1 MESPKPE
8 HAPAPTMP
16 AASKRVA
23 LITGASSGL
32 GREFARQLDNLQVAD
47 ELWLVAR
54 DQTALN
60 AVASSLDTPA
70 RPLAAD
76 LTDPE
81 AIERL
86 RTLLAT
92 ERPPGHLPRERR
104 RLRQVRRLAGHFRSC
119 RGRHGRPELPGPG
132 GRRLRESSGSG
143 PAPHRKSRAQLHHH
157 GRVEPPAAPLDAQ
170 RSLIGPGKQGIP
182 GADLEM
188 ALGDT
193 EVHLGER
200 PAPRRRPHQRRARLR
215 LAGQGKGELLL
226 V

>member
-8 HAPAPTMP
+8 HAPAPTTP
-16 AASKRVA
+16 AASKRVT

-86 RTLLAT
+86 RTECRASIASI
-92 ERPPGHLPRERR
+92 G
-104 RLRQVRRLAGHFRSC
+104 VSC
-119 RGRHGRPELPGPG
+119 
-132 GRRLRESSGSG
+132 
-143 PAPHRKSRAQLHHH
+143 PAH
-157 GRVEPPAAPLDAQ
+157 Q
-170 RSLIGPGKQGIP
+170 RSTPRTSSLSIP
-182 GADLEM
+182 TPIAHPFNGF
-188 ALGDT
+188 
-193 EVHLGER
+193 
-200 PAPRRRPHQRRARLR
+200 PA
-215 LAGQGKGELLL
+215 G
-226 V
+226 